1 MRFRDLEKKGR
12 WLPEENPSSL
22 TKWYLSVRDI
32 PLDMLD
38 VGDVCRA
45 LRQNLFVSEVL
56 PIAVALLEDDVLAGE
71 LYDGELIVAL
81 AGLNAG
87 YWQENKN
94 LAHKAVNALGEAG
107 KLSKDVELLRDVSA
121 LVDFLVAL

>member
-1 MRFRDLEKKGR
+1 M
-12 WLPEENPSSL
+12 PEENPSSL

-87 YWQENKN
+87 YWQENKI